1 MYVFRQVDGEFFV
14 PMLHRLDRC
23 TAFIDSHTQYHGFSK
38 YSLSCSQLRSRALS
52 AVRSHVFTTLR
63 TAASLTRSQIL
74 ENEEQSSTE
83 LQSDKQLKLN
93 EMMLTSVY
101 QVKFASAVSCLKPI
115 MSEINMRIRSGVTA
129 ASRKEYAQVSADCRA
144 IYCEQRLALIL
155 DAVKTKLA
163 VRINSTLPLT
173 IRVISMVYSVLNCL
187 FQSSEVDMFSQDYS
201 TEPSLNVFIRT
212 GCAYLLQVSAVFL

>member
-1 MYVFRQVDGEFFV
+1 
-14 PMLHRLDRC
+14 
-23 TAFIDSHTQYHGFSK
+23 
-38 YSLSCSQLRSRALS
+38 
-52 AVRSHVFTTLR
+52 
-63 TAASLTRSQIL
+63 
-74 ENEEQSSTE
+74 
-83 LQSDKQLKLN
+83 
-93 EMMLTSVY
+93 MMLTSVY

-187 FQSSEVDMFSQDYS
+187 SQSSEVDMFSQDYS

-212 GCAYLLQVSAVFL
+212 DARTFCRYLQFFYELYESYPMPASDNFFHAIRYVGQNANFLSAYFPSRMRRCYRPCGCWLSHWDLFCKMHCVRDIFC

>member
-1 MYVFRQVDGEFFV
+1 MIIIGFYN
-14 PMLHRLDRC
+14 RC
-23 TAFIDSHTQYHGFSK
+23 VCHAWS
-38 YSLSCSQLRSRALS
+38 
-52 AVRSHVFTTLR
+52 
-63 TAASLTRSQIL
+63 
-74 ENEEQSSTE
+74 
-83 LQSDKQLKLN
+83 KQLKLN

>member
-83 LQSDKQLKLN
+83 LQSDKQLKLD

-129 ASRKEYAQVSADCRA
+129 ASRR
-144 IYCEQRLALIL
+144 
-155 DAVKTKLA
+155 
-163 VRINSTLPLT
+163 STLK
-173 IRVISMVYSVLNCL
+173 SVPIAA
-187 FQSSEVDMFSQDYS
+187 Q
-201 TEPSLNVFIRT
+201 FIVSRD
-212 GCAYLLQVSAVFL
+212 LLSFWIL

>member
-1 MYVFRQVDGEFFV
+1 
-14 PMLHRLDRC
+14 MLHRLDRC

-129 ASRKEYAQVSADCRA
+129 ASRKEYAQVSADCSA

-155 DAVKTKLA
+155 DAVKTKL
-163 VRINSTLPLT
+163 R
-173 IRVISMVYSVLNCL
+173 
-187 FQSSEVDMFSQDYS
+187 
-201 TEPSLNVFIRT
+201 
-212 GCAYLLQVSAVFL
+212 